1 MKKEINDPTNI
12 WRRNDYYV
20 HSTART
26 TAILNSSVNVF
37 IFGAVN
43 KKFREIFL
51 SLFWQKCKST
61 KNGENGKSE
70 ETEYV
75 KLNILRSE
83 K

>member
-1 MKKEINDPTNI
+1 MKGLKKQINDPVNI
-12 WRRNDYYV
+12 WRKNDYYV

-51 SLFWQKCKST
+51 SLFWQRCKST
-61 KNGENGKSE
+61 KNDKIDENGH
-70 ETEYV
+70 V